1 MALYFYFAD
10 ACVACLY
17 NYTDHILT
25 LPCAHSVAVSGPSG
39 NVKIAPAL
47 IRATFVARVL
57 TPQRR
62 GSGLNAFLCPWL
74 LRHLGLKVTPFLDT
88 LAVASEMCLCSHF
101 SSISSSR
108 GLQFDPKRECSRHS
122 WILGAY
128 FDMLACPI
136 IFPLTCCYII
146 LFH

>member
-62 GSGLNAFLCPWL
+62 GSGLNAIRNIFVPMAVETFGPEGHPLFRYLGCRIRDVSLQPLFL
-74 LRHLGLKVTPFLDT
+74 HFLQQR
-88 LAVASEMCLCSHF
+88 LA
-101 SSISSSR
+101 I
-108 GLQFDPKRECSRHS
+108 
-122 WILGAY
+122 
-128 FDMLACPI
+128 
-136 IFPLTCCYII
+136 
-146 LFH
+146 